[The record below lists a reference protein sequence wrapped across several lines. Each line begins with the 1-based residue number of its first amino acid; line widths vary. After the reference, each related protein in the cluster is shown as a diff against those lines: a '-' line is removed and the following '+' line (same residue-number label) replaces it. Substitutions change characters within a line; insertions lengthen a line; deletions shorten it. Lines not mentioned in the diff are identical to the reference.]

1 MSDAPP
7 ANSSQRTARSQ
18 ETRSLQTIMKQST
31 IALFTAAILLLG
43 LLLAACAS
51 GPEEATIVIEEPWAR
66 PGQMKMAGEDMASEG
81 EGMAMAGTSAIFMT
95 IRNDGREDDRLVGVS
110 GDAAEFVEI
119 HTTETRDGVTMMAQ
133 IPGIDIPGG
142 DEVVLEKGGLH
153 IMLINLNQ
161 DLIEGD
167 TVTVELQF
175 ENSGPQTVTAEVRA
189 P

>member
-1 MSDAPP
+1 
-7 ANSSQRTARSQ
+7 
-18 ETRSLQTIMKQST
+18 MKKTS
-31 IALFTAAILLLG
+31 IPLFIVAILLVVMA
-43 LLLAACAS
+43 LAACSS

-66 PGQMKMAGEDMASEG
+66 PGQMKMAGEGEGMDMESEG

-110 GDAAEFVEI
+110 GDAAEFVEM
-119 HTTETRDGVTMMAQ
+119 HTTETRDGVTMMAK

-153 IMLINLNQ
+153 IMLINLYE
-161 DLIEGD
+161 DLNEGD

-175 ENSGPQTVTAEVRA
+175 EKSGPQTVTAEVRA

>member
-1 MSDAPP
+1 MNKTSIPL
-7 ANSSQRTARSQ
+7 S
-18 ETRSLQTIMKQST
+18 I
-31 IALFTAAILLLG
+31 IATVLFALLLT
-43 LLLAACAS
+43 ACSS
-51 GPEEATIVIEEPWAR
+51 GPEEATIVIEDPWAR
-66 PGQMKMAGEDMASEG
+66 PGQMKMAGEGEGMDMGSEG
-81 EGMAMAGTSAIFMT
+81 GDMAMAGTSAIFMT

-142 DEVVLEKGGLH
+142 DAVVLERGGLH

-161 DLIEGD
+161 DLNEGD
-167 TVTVELQF
+167 SVTVELQF
-175 ENSGPQTVTAEVRA
+175 EKSGSQTITAEVRA